1 MFDKT
6 HLLMSLTVKAVS
18 LRAARPV
25 GAEAGAGHQIPHG
38 KSTHRLQ
45 YTVYYY

>member
-1 MFDKT
+1 MFNKT
-6 HLLMSLTVKAVS
+6 DLFMSLTVKAVS

-38 KSTHRLQ
+38 KSTHPLQ
-45 YTVYYY
+45 YTVYY